1 MPKLKT
7 HKGAQKRFKVTAKKK
22 LLHAQANRKH
32 ILTKKASKRKR
43 HLGKA
48 SEASAAD
55 RKALKTMLPYDL

>member
-22 LLHAQANRKH
+22 VLHSKANKSH

-43 HLGKA
+43 HLGKKKIV
-48 SEASAAD
+48 SRAD
-55 RKALKTMLPYDL
+55 RATVKKMIPYEF

>member
-22 LLHAQANRKH
+22 FLHAQANKSH

-43 HLGKA
+43 RLGKTA
-48 SEASAAD
+48 VASAAD
-55 RKALKTMLPYDL
+55 RKALKGMLPDEL

>member
-22 LLHAQANRKH
+22 FLHAQANKSH

-43 HLGKA
+43 HLGK
-48 SEASAAD
+48 SSVASAAD
-55 RKALKTMLPYDL
+55 RKALKAMLPYEM

>member
-22 LLHAQANRKH
+22 LLHAQANKSH

-43 HLGKA
+43 HLGRK
-48 SEASAAD
+48 SPASAAD
-55 RKALKTMLPYDL
+55 RKVLKTMLPYDM

>member
-22 LLHAQANRKH
+22 FLHAQANKSH

-43 HLGKA
+43 HLGQPG
-48 SEASAAD
+48 EASPGD
-55 RKALKTMLPYDL
+55 RKVLKTMLPYDM